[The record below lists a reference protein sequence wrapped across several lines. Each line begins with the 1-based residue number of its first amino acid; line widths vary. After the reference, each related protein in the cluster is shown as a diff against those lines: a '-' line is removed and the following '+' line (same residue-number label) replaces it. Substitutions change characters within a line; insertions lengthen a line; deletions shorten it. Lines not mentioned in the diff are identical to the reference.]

1 MEWIIFL
8 TSAGQKYSLFRSL
21 RLVSLP
27 TWSVVAQLVVTAN
40 IIWEAWVRIPSEP
53 GFVLAFSV
61 VSFIEALLRGLCL
74 HFFYCVLSYRLVSSL
89 GTNQRRKFLPD
100 YICKCGM
107 RTPSRLTISLVSKF
121 LKQSEPFLVRERIKN
136 FCVRPII
143 SDVIMPG
150 TSQKSLQERVTGFKR
165 GKMLPSQL
173 AWSCI

>member
-1 MEWIIFL
+1 M
-8 TSAGQKYSLFRSL
+8 
-21 RLVSLP
+21 
-27 TWSVVAQLVVTAN
+27 
-40 IIWEAWVRIPSEP
+40 
-53 GFVLAFSV
+53 LAFSV

-107 RTPSRLTISLVSKF
+107 RMPSRLTISLVSKF

-136 FCVRPII
+136 FFVRPII

-165 GKMLPSQL
+165 GKMLPRNWLGLASKISLVKKWREIFNQL
-173 AWSCI
+173 LHSRGTLQTVIL